1 MKKLFKYVIPCLAV
15 TFMMTSCYS
24 TMDDKASIDAQFA
37 QYANPVMNST
47 IASATTF
54 ETGTATASVGSL
66 ENVQEV
72 GFQLSTDASFSSY
85 DTYVCEEVSESFSTS
100 FEGLEEQ
107 TTYYVRSYVF
117 TKTGIAVYGEATSFT
132 TPKSPIYEIEGTY
145 SATTQLFNFDTGE
158 FEPGYTNKVTI
169 SYVEG
174 STTEINITNL
184 YNKDETLTASYD
196 PETGE
201 IVIPAGQLI
210 MDHKSYGPVTLVGVG
225 VNTDGYS
232 FTDEVK
238 LKFTALGGKIDNFI
252 WGTKVMEVYFLD
264 ILATSLS
271 HDD

>member
-37 QYANPVMNST
+37 QYANPVVNQAV
-47 IASATTF
+47 ASATTF

-107 TTYYVRSYVF
+107 TTYYVRSYAF
-117 TKTGIAVYGEATSFT
+117 TKTGLTVYGEATSFT
-132 TPKSPIYEIEGTY
+132 TPRSPIFDIEGTY
-145 SATTQLFNFDTGE
+145 TASTSLLDFKTSE
-158 FEPGYTNKVTI
+158 FGPGYSNKVTI

-174 STTEINITNL
+174 SKTEINITNL
-184 YNKDETLTASYD
+184 YDEGETVIGSYD
-196 PETGE
+196 AETGE
-201 IVIPAGQLI
+201 ITIPSGQLV
-210 MDHKSYGPVTLVGVG
+210 MTHDTYGPFVIVGLD
-225 VNTDGYS
+225 NELN
-232 FTDEVK
+232 FTDEVT
-238 LKFTALGGKIDNFI
+238 LKFTKLGGKIDAFM
-252 WGTKVMEVYFLD
+252 WG
-264 ILATSLS
+264 LAMTGDYQGYVWAACMTTMS
-271 HDD
+271 HD

>member
-37 QYANPVMNST
+37 QYANPVVNQAV
-47 IASATTF
+47 ASATTF

-145 SATTQLFNFDTGE
+145 SATTQRLNFDTGD

-201 IVIPAGQLI
+201 IVIPAGQLV
-210 MDHKSYGPVTLVGVG
+210 MNHESYGPVTLTG
-225 VNTDGYS
+225 VNLNEGS

-238 LKFTALGGKIDNFI
+238 LKFTSLGGKIDTFI
-252 WGTKVMEVYFLD
+252 WGLRVMDIYFWD
-264 ILATSLS
+264 VCATSLS